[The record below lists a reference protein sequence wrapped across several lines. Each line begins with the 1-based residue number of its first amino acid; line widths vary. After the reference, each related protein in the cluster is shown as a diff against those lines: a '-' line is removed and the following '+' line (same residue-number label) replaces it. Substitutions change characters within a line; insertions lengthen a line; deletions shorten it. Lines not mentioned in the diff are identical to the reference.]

1 VKVEESGDESAHQ
14 SGSGELALSIRD
26 DFIDRPNQ
34 GFHYEC
40 VGLLLTQCPVQG
52 GSRYRQNKLSD
63 FSPRNGSWL

>member
-1 VKVEESGDESAHQ
+1 MNPRIKAVPARWRSQFAMIS
-14 SGSGELALSIRD
+14 S
-26 DFIDRPNQ
+26 DRPNQ